1 MLTRKDLEDMGIV
14 MTDEQWKLNQELL
27 ARIEDEMWDED
38 HPLDD

>member
-14 MTDEQWKLNQELL
+14 MSDEQWEENQRIL

-38 HPLDD
+38 HPLDE

>member
-38 HPLDD
+38 HPLDE

>member
-14 MTDEQWKLNQELL
+14 MTDEQWEENQKIL

-38 HPLDD
+38 HPLDE

>member
-27 ARIEDEMWDED
+27 ARIGDEMWDED
-38 HPLDD
+38 HPLDE

>member
-1 MLTRKDLEDMGIV
+1 MLTRKELEDMGIV

-38 HPLDD
+38 HPLDE